1 MRIMIRD
8 FINSNTAI
16 SYDDGKKCFHEILNY
31 IDKADKIILD
41 FKGVEFVIT
50 AFLNPVIGDLIIQ
63 KGKSVMNKIQID
75 NANKSIIEKI
85 SIVKRGALL
94 KREDMVES

>member
-8 FINSNTAI
+8 FVNSNTAI
-16 SYDDGKKCFHEILNY
+16 SYDDGKKCLKKILQYVDTVDEIV
-31 IDKADKIILD
+31 LD
-41 FKGVEFVIT
+41 FKGVEFIIT

-63 KGKSVMNKIQID
+63 KGKSVMNKIQIE

-94 KREDMVES
+94 KREDMAES